1 MREDARRRVLRSLP
15 GKHREHLERL
25 LRFREQTAGALME
38 SRLLTLMPDETAAE
52 AIGRVRADASRVAR
66 HLYVV
71 DRPGRL
77 AGVVSL
83 KELLAAAD
91 DTAVAQVMNPDVT
104 FLRTGDSLSAV
115 LVHPAWIEHRM
126 LPVVDDQGLFAGVLL
141 SSPRTADVHAAKG
154 GTGPA
159 DQAAAALGELYRVG
173 ISALVD
179 SAIGATLAKPGGA
192 SRARG
197 GR

>member
-38 SRLLTLMPDETAAE
+38 SRLLTLTPDETAAE

-77 AGVVSL
+77 ACVVSL

-91 DTAVAQVMNPDVT
+91 DTAVAQVMT
-104 FLRTGDSLSAV
+104 
-115 LVHPAWIEHRM
+115 
-126 LPVVDDQGLFAGVLL
+126 
-141 SSPRTADVHAAKG
+141 RTADVHAAKG

-173 ISALVD
+173 ISALVERH
-179 SAIGATLAKPGGA
+179 ARETGGA

-197 GR
+197 GRWHGRSALV

>member
-91 DTAVAQVMNPDVT
+91 DTAVAQVMTPDGGRSRGERRHGAGRPGSRRPGRAVPSGHLGAGGQRHRSHARET
-104 FLRTGDSLSAV
+104 RRRFAREGRTVSMADGATQA
-115 LVHPAWIEHRM
+115 LVQEFFGTHPAEAARR
-126 LPVVDDQGLFAGVLL
+126 PTCGSAG
-141 SSPRTADVHAAKG
+141 STCR
-154 GTGPA
+154 
-159 DQAAAALGELYRVG
+159 
-173 ISALVD
+173 
-179 SAIGATLAKPGGA
+179 
-192 SRARG
+192 
-197 GR
+197 